1 MILVTGATGNVGGAV
16 AGALVAAGAEV
27 RGVSRSVG
35 VDLNDPATVPFEGVT
50 AAFFMSGYPA
60 ELFTAARDAGVERV
74 VLLSGSSADG
84 GDRANAVSRYMMDSE
99 DALKA
104 SGLAYTILRPHAF
117 FSNALRW
124 LPQLREGDVIRES
137 FAGVPSSAIDPADIG
152 AVAAAALTGGGHA
165 GQTYRLT
172 GPEPLLIADRVRIL
186 GEALNRPLTLD
197 AFSDEEAREE
207 MSKTMPPEYVDAF
220 MAFYVDGTL
229 DESMVLPTVEQL
241 TGRPPRTFA
250 QWAAEHAREFA

>member
-16 AGALVAAGAEV
+16 VEALRAAGEDV
-27 RGVSRSVG
+27 RPVSRSGG
-35 VDLNDPATVPFEGVT
+35 VDLNDPASVPFAGAS

-60 ELFTAARDAGVERV
+60 ELFTAARESGIERV
-74 VLLSGSSADG
+74 VLLSGSSAEN

-104 SGLAYTILRPHAF
+104 SGLEYTILRPHAF

-152 AVAAAALTGGGHA
+152 AVAAKALTDSRHA

-172 GPEPLLIADRVRIL
+172 GPELLYVADRVRIL

-197 AFSDEEAREE
+197 PYSDDEARDT
-207 MSKTMPPEYVDAF
+207 MAATMPPEYVEAF

-229 DESMVLPTVEQL
+229 DESQVLPTVEQI

-250 QWAAEHAREFA
+250 RWAAEHAHAFT